1 MGSDPRTTYWRE
13 GLLLLGF
20 LTIVGVAIVTVALPE
35 LSDAPH
41 PDDEPA
47 QAGDTADIA
56 DAGL

>member
-1 MGSDPRTTYWRE
+1 MSSDPRTTYWRE

-20 LTIVGVAIVTVALPE
+20 LAIVGVAILTVALPE

-47 QAGDTADIA
+47 RAGEAA

>member
-1 MGSDPRTTYWRE
+1 MSRDPRSQYVRE

-20 LTIVGVAIVTVALPE
+20 LAIVCVAIVTVALPE

-41 PDDEPA
+41 PDDEPT
-47 QAGDTADIA
+47 QADDTA

>member
-1 MGSDPRTTYWRE
+1 MSSDPRTTYWRE

-20 LTIVGVAIVTVALPE
+20 LAIVGVAVVTVALPE

-41 PDDEPA
+41 PDDEA
-47 QAGDTADIA
+47 TQAGDAA